1 MLFLPCLECIKHI
14 GGRREGKG
22 GREGKGSDSLERAED
37 VLDLVVPLLE
47 LGAHG
52 HGHSLA
58 MAGWIPLH
66 PVSGGSQRWLF
77 LCLLCWVTFTGSWS
91 QEGVFKK
98 MYLGGCKLSQNLT
111 FVHPAI
117 FATLRMSLDCEQKR
131 RNWATPKYQLQNVLI
146 PSYKG
151 IVFPSTFVRVE
162 NPSILQERIGASRGL
177 AAF

>member
-37 VLDLVVPLLE
+37 VLDLAVHLLE

-66 PVSGGSQRWLF
+66 PVSGGSQRWLL

-98 MYLGGCKLSQNLT
+98 NVPWWLQTIPESHSRPPRHLRNLED
-111 FVHPAI
+111 VAR
-117 FATLRMSLDCEQKR
+117 L
-131 RNWATPKYQLQNVLI
+131 
-146 PSYKG
+146 
-151 IVFPSTFVRVE
+151 
-162 NPSILQERIGASRGL
+162 
-177 AAF
+177 